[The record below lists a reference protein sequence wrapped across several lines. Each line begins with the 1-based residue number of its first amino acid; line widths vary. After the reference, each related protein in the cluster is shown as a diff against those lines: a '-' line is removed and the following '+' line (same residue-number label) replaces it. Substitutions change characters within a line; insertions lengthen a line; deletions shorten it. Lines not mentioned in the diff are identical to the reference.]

1 MNSIQGTIGPIHVRI
16 VAIALSIALGSVGAS
31 GLANGSAKDQE
42 ASGTLRSSTRML
54 NGKHWTTDN
63 LNVNT
68 SPSYCYDD
76 AEQNCRRYGRLYTWE
91 SAQRGCRSLG
101 DGWRLPTDDEW
112 RQMTKRYGGVSS
124 DSDDKG
130 KAAYKA
136 LSSGG
141 STGFNAVL
149 GGGRSPDGEYAR
161 LDAHGLYWTASEGDP
176 ATARFYNF
184 GKGGL
189 ALHRGSAREKQ
200 WAFSVRCVRD

>member
-1 MNSIQGTIGPIHVRI
+1 MNNIQDTIGPIHLRI

-31 GLANGSAKDQE
+31 GQANRSAKEQK
-42 ASGTLRSSTRML
+42 ASRML
-54 NGKHWTTDN
+54 DGKQWTTDN

-76 AEQNCRRYGRLYTWE
+76 AEENCRRYGRLYTWE
-91 SAQRGCRSLG
+91 SAQRACRSLG

-130 KAAYKA
+130 NAAYKA

-141 STGFNAVL
+141 STGFNAAL
-149 GGGRSPDGEYAR
+149 GGLRSPDGEYSR
-161 LDAHGLYWTASEGDP
+161 LEAHGIYWTASESDP
-176 ATARFYNF
+176 ATASFYNF

-189 ALHRGSAREKQ
+189 ALHRGSAGEKQ
-200 WAFSVRCVRD
+200 RAVSVRCVRD